1 MQLVLL
7 RILLGAAFLYVLR
20 EAAANA
26 RTAPETGD
34 GTNAVLLALALIV
47 GLANAAVWAP
57 FFGARL
63 SAPLTQTF
71 TDGAPYEHST
81 RLLNLAR
88 HADQEG
94 RRRTTIFFCLLETW
108 WRPHQPAAF
117 LMGLKC
123 AQPGSWFHRH
133 CALRVFRFDNAA
145 HSIDAYQTLR
155 KHGIDPRPH
164 RNPEINAIL
173 LALDRK
179 PSPSPPRLV
188 PVPQLSTQPRLQR
201 DSRIRLFSASQDGS
215 PPGTTQPPV

>member
-7 RILLGAAFLYVLR
+7 RIVFGVAFFYVLR

-26 RTAPETGD
+26 RAAPETGD

-71 TDGAPYEHST
+71 TDGASYEHST
-81 RLLNLAR
+81 RLLKRAR
-88 HADQEG
+88 QADQEG
-94 RRRTTIFFCLLETW
+94 RRRSMSFFCLLETL
-108 WRPHQPAAF
+108 WRPNQPAAF

-123 AQPGSWFHRH
+123 AQPGSWFERY

-145 HSIDAYQTLR
+145 HSIEAYRTLR

-164 RNPEINAIL
+164 RNPEINTIL
-173 LALDRK
+173 LALERK
-179 PSPSPPRLV
+179 PSPTPHPVAV
-188 PVPQLSTQPRLQR
+188 PSLPVQPRVQR
-201 DSRIRLFSASQDGS
+201 DPRIRLFSKSQDGC
-215 PPGTTQPPV
+215 PPETPQPPA